1 MSLRVNSLLII
12 SLIWAVSC
20 QKNDD
25 PDPRFEEEIA
35 SEVIAEFID
44 DDIEKIVLSQVFNF
58 YQTRGVSADAQTHPT
73 PNLNPYEHRTGC
85 AVKSTTNNNS
95 QVMIDYGS
103 GCRDD
108 QKRVRAGKI
117 IANLSEKKD
126 LVFGRIDIILENY
139 YYESVLVTGTRTII
153 VNTETTRQYADIESN
168 ISDGLLTFDDGSSYT
183 YNAQRAIA
191 WDFSGDTENEFYFAI
206 ELNKSGIDRNNVEF
220 ESTSLSRVI
229 THSSNFESG
238 IGQITGGML
247 RRTTDNKIKSLD
259 FKGGTAIS
267 VIENDEEPYSLDL
280 SSLFINS

>member
-1 MSLRVNSLLII
+1 MNLRRNSLLII

-20 QKNDD
+20 QNNDD
-25 PDPRFEEEIA
+25 PGPRFDEEIA
-35 SEVIAEFID
+35 TEVIAEFID

-85 AVKSTTNNNS
+85 AIKSTTNNNS
-95 QVMIDYGS
+95 QVIIDYGP

-153 VNTETTRQYADIESN
+153 VNTETTRQYAEVESN
-168 ISDGLLTFDDGSSYT
+168 ITDGLLTFDDGTSYT

-191 WDFSGDTENEFYFAI
+191 WDFSGDTESEFYFAT
-206 ELNKSGIDRNNVEF
+206 ELNKSGINRNNVEF
-220 ESTSLSRVI
+220 ESTSMSRVI
-229 THSSNFESG
+229 THSTNFDSG

-247 RRTTDNKIKSLD
+247 RLATDNKIKNLN
-259 FKGGTAIS
+259 FKGNT
-267 VIENDEEPYSLDL
+267 VVVTENDEEPYSLDL
-280 SSLFINS
+280 SSLFINR